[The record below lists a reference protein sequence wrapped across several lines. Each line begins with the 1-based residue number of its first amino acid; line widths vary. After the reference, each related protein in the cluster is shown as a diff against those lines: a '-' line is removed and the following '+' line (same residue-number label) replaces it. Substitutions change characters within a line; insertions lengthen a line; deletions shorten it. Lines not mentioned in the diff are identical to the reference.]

1 MLSYLTP
8 QVELLM
14 KDIGKHETHGLDTRA
29 IKDYSKHLP
38 EFIALKVL
46 RVRNFSTPPCSEL
59 AKFRYTPL

>member
-1 MLSYLTP
+1 
-8 QVELLM
+8 M

-59 AKFRYTPL
+59 ANFRYTPL